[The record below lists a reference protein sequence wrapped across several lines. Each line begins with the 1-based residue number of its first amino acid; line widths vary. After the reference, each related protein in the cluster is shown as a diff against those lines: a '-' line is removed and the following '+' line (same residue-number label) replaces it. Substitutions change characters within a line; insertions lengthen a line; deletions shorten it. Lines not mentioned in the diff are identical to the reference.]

1 MKLRSLK
8 KIMAYGIGLSLAVA
22 SVTQLVNYKA
32 IEINAATDNEFEKE
46 MTKQGFP
53 ESYKSKLRQIHSEYP
68 KWVFKA
74 MHTDMTW
81 EEAIKNESIVGRNLV
96 TRESISSWKSIETGS
111 YDWANSTWA
120 TFDGSKW
127 MAASEGIIRYY
138 MDPRNFLDS
147 SNVFQFL
154 QQNYDSSTQ
163 VASGVE
169 TLVKSTFMES
179 RSTGNVST
187 IETTSAAK
195 TASGTSQGPGAGV
208 SSNTPGVYL
217 GLAPKYVKDV
227 NIEFK
232 SPAGVTMEPTPAA
245 VEDTQPATQSNNT
258 SSASSTPE
266 EKTYVDM
273 IMSAAVQSNVN
284 PYVLASM
291 LIQEQG
297 VKGTSGLISGTTSP
311 YEGHY
316 NFFNI
321 QAYHSGN
328 QTATQR
334 GLWWASQSGSYL
346 RPWNSREKAIIGG
359 AMYYGEKYV
368 HAGQN
373 TFYLKKFNVQGS
385 DPYKHQYMTYV
396 EAAASEGIKLSRA
409 YTAEM
414 KAVKLEFFIPVYK
427 EMPNE
432 IAKKPE
438 GDGSPNNKLASLS
451 VEGYNISPS
460 FNADTSTYDLIV
472 DSSVSSVKVN
482 AGSVD
487 SKASVSGTGTINLSQ
502 ANTQVSIEVRAEN
515 GTTRKYVINIVKKN
529 GGGNSSNNSNT
540 DSNVLIG
547 PS

>member
-8 KIMAYGIGLSLAVA
+8 KIMAYGIVLSLAA
-22 SVTQLVNYKA
+22 TPLIQLVNYKS
-32 IEINAATDNEFEKE
+32 IEVNAATDNEFEKE

-96 TRESISSWKSIETGS
+96 TRESISSWKSIEAGA
-111 YDWANSTWA
+111 YDWSNSTWA

-127 MAASEGIIRYY
+127 MAASEGIVRYY

-147 SNVFQFL
+147 SNIFQFL
-154 QQNYDSSTQ
+154 KQNYDSSTQ

-179 RSTGNVST
+179 KSMGNIST

-217 GLAPKYVKDV
+217 GLAPKYVKDA

-273 IMSAAVQSNVN
+273 IMLAAVQSNVN

-396 EAAASEGIKLSRA
+396 EAAASEGLKLSRA

-414 KAVKLEFFIPVYK
+414 KNVKLEFYIPVYK

-472 DSSVSSVKVN
+472 DSSVSSIKVN
-482 AGSVD
+482 AGSID
-487 SKASVSGTGTINLSQ
+487 SKASVSGSGTVNLSQ

-515 GTTRKYVINIVKKN
+515 GTIRKYVINVVKKN
-529 GGGNSSNNSNT
+529 GGGGSSNKSNT

>member
-8 KIMAYGIGLSLAVA
+8 KIMAYGIGISLAVA

-187 IETTSAAK
+187 IETTT
-195 TASGTSQGPGAGV
+195 TASQVAKGKKGVAVNAPGIQ
-208 SSNTPGVYL
+208 L
-217 GLAPKYVKDV
+217 GLAPKYVKDA

-232 SPAGVTMEPTPAA
+232 SPAGITMEPTPAA
-245 VEDTQPATQSNNT
+245 VEDTQPAAQSDNT
-258 SSASSTPE
+258 SSANSSGE

-334 GLWWASQSGSYL
+334 GLWWASQSGSHL

-427 EMPNE
+427 EMPDE

-529 GGGNSSNNSNT
+529 GGGNSSNNSDT

>member
-1 MKLRSLK
+1 MKLRLLK
-8 KIMAYGIGLSLAVA
+8 KIMAYGIGLSLAVV

-187 IETTSAAK
+187 IETTT
-195 TASGTSQGPGAGV
+195 TASQVAKSKKGVAVNAPGIQ
-208 SSNTPGVYL
+208 L
-217 GLAPKYVKDV
+217 GLAPKYVKDA

-232 SPAGVTMEPTPAA
+232 SPAGITMEPTPAA
-245 VEDTQPATQSNNT
+245 VEDTQPAAQSDNT
-258 SSASSTPE
+258 SSANTSGE

-334 GLWWASQSGSYL
+334 GLWWASQSGSHL

-427 EMPNE
+427 EMPDE

>member
-22 SVTQLVNYKA
+22 SITQLVNYKA

-187 IETTSAAK
+187 IETTSAASQVAK
-195 TASGTSQGPGAGV
+195 GKKGVAVNASGIQ
-208 SSNTPGVYL
+208 L
-217 GLAPKYVKDV
+217 GLSPQYIKDV
-227 NIEFK
+227 NIKFE
-232 SPAGVTMEPTPAA
+232 SPDGITMEPTPAA
-245 VEDTQPATQSNNT
+245 VEETQPAAQSDNA
-258 SSASSTPE
+258 SSANSSGE

>member
-187 IETTSAAK
+187 IETTT
-195 TASGTSQGPGAGV
+195 TASQVAKGKKGVAVNAPGIQ
-208 SSNTPGVYL
+208 L
-217 GLAPKYVKDV
+217 GLAPKYVKDA

-232 SPAGVTMEPTPAA
+232 SPAGITMEPTPAA
-245 VEDTQPATQSNNT
+245 VEDTQPAAQSDNT
-258 SSASSTPE
+258 SSVNSSGE

-385 DPYKHQYMTYV
+385 EPYKHQYMTYV

>member
-1 MKLRSLK
+1 
-8 KIMAYGIGLSLAVA
+8 
-22 SVTQLVNYKA
+22 
-32 IEINAATDNEFEKE
+32 
-46 MTKQGFP
+46 
-53 ESYKSKLRQIHSEYP
+53 
-68 KWVFKA
+68 
-74 MHTDMTW
+74 
-81 EEAIKNESIVGRNLV
+81 
-96 TRESISSWKSIETGS
+96 
-111 YDWANSTWA
+111 
-120 TFDGSKW
+120 
-127 MAASEGIIRYY
+127 
-138 MDPRNFLDS
+138 
-147 SNVFQFL
+147 
-154 QQNYDSSTQ
+154 
-163 VASGVE
+163 
-169 TLVKSTFMES
+169 
-179 RSTGNVST
+179 
-187 IETTSAAK
+187 
-195 TASGTSQGPGAGV
+195 
-208 SSNTPGVYL
+208 
-217 GLAPKYVKDV
+217 
-227 NIEFK
+227 
-232 SPAGVTMEPTPAA
+232 
-245 VEDTQPATQSNNT
+245 
-258 SSASSTPE
+258 
-266 EKTYVDM
+266 
-273 IMSAAVQSNVN
+273 MSAAVQSNVN

-321 QAYHSGN
+321 QAYYSGN

-396 EAAASEGIKLSRA
+396 EAAASEGLKLSRA

-414 KAVKLEFFIPVYK
+414 KNVKLEFYIPVYK

-472 DSSVSSVKVN
+472 DSSVSSIKVN
-482 AGSVD
+482 AGSID
-487 SKASVSGTGTINLSQ
+487 SKASVSGSGTVNLSQ

-515 GTTRKYVINIVKKN
+515 GTIRKYVINVVKKN
-529 GGGNSSNNSNT
+529 GGGGSSNKSNT

>member
-1 MKLRSLK
+1 MKLRLLK

-187 IETTSAAK
+187 IETTT
-195 TASGTSQGPGAGV
+195 TASQVAKSKKGVAVNAPGIQ
-208 SSNTPGVYL
+208 L
-217 GLAPKYVKDV
+217 GLAPKYVKDA

-232 SPAGVTMEPTPAA
+232 SPAGITMEPTPAA
-245 VEDTQPATQSNNT
+245 VEDTQPAAQSDNT
-258 SSASSTPE
+258 SSANTSGE

-334 GLWWASQSGSYL
+334 GLWWASQSGSHL

-482 AGSVD
+482 AGSMD

>member
-8 KIMAYGIGLSLAVA
+8 KIMAYGIVLSLAATPLV
-22 SVTQLVNYKA
+22 QLVNYKS
-32 IEINAATDNEFEKE
+32 IEVNAATDNEFEKE

-96 TRESISSWKSIETGS
+96 TRESISSWKSIEAGA
-111 YDWANSTWA
+111 YDWSNSTWA

-127 MAASEGIIRYY
+127 MAASEGIVRYY

-147 SNVFQFL
+147 SNIFQFL
-154 QQNYDSSTQ
+154 KQNYDSSTQ

-179 RSTGNVST
+179 KSMGNIST

-195 TASGTSQGPGAGV
+195 TASGTSKGPGAGV

-217 GLAPKYVKDV
+217 GLAPKYVKDA

-232 SPAGVTMEPTPAA
+232 SPAGITMEPTPAA
-245 VEDTQPATQSNNT
+245 VEDTQPSAQSDNT
-258 SSASSTPE
+258 SSANSSGE

-334 GLWWASQSGSYL
+334 GLWWASQSGSHL

-529 GGGNSSNNSNT
+529 GGGNLSNNSDT

>member
-8 KIMAYGIGLSLAVA
+8 KIMAYGIGISLAVA

-187 IETTSAAK
+187 IETTS
-195 TASGTSQGPGAGV
+195 TASQVAKGKKGVAVNAPGIQ
-208 SSNTPGVYL
+208 L
-217 GLAPKYVKDV
+217 GLAPKYVKDA

-232 SPAGVTMEPTPAA
+232 SPAGITMEPTPAA
-245 VEDTQPATQSNNT
+245 VEDTQPSAQSDNT
-258 SSASSTPE
+258 SSANSSGE

-334 GLWWASQSGSYL
+334 GLWWASQSGSHL

-482 AGSVD
+482 AGSMD

-529 GGGNSSNNSNT
+529 GGGNSSNNSDT

>member
-187 IETTSAAK
+187 IETTT
-195 TASGTSQGPGAGV
+195 TASQVAKGKKGVAVNAPGIQ
-208 SSNTPGVYL
+208 L
-217 GLAPKYVKDV
+217 GLAPKYVKDA

-232 SPAGVTMEPTPAA
+232 SPAGITMEPTPAA
-245 VEDTQPATQSNNT
+245 VEDTQPAAQSDNT
-258 SSASSTPE
+258 SSANTSGE

-334 GLWWASQSGSYL
+334 GLWWASQSGSHL

-427 EMPNE
+427 EMPDE

-482 AGSVD
+482 AGSMD

>member
-8 KIMAYGIGLSLAVA
+8 KIMAYGIGISLAVA

-147 SNVFQFL
+147 SNIFQFL

-187 IETTSAAK
+187 IETTT
-195 TASGTSQGPGAGV
+195 TASQVAKNKKGV
-208 SSNTPGVYL
+208 AVNAPDIQL
-217 GLAPKYVKDV
+217 GLAPKYVKDA

-232 SPAGVTMEPTPAA
+232 SPAGITMEPTPAA
-245 VEDTQPATQSNNT
+245 VEDTQPAAQSDNT
-258 SSASSTPE
+258 SSANSSGE

-334 GLWWASQSGSYL
+334 GLWWASQSGSHL

-438 GDGSPNNKLASLS
+438 GDGSPNNKLASLL

-460 FNADTSTYDLIV
+460 FNADTSTYDLII

>member
-187 IETTSAAK
+187 IETTS
-195 TASGTSQGPGAGV
+195 TASQVAKGKKGVAVNAPGIQ
-208 SSNTPGVYL
+208 L
-217 GLAPKYVKDV
+217 GLAPKYVKDA

-232 SPAGVTMEPTPAA
+232 SPAGITMEPTPAA
-245 VEDTQPATQSNNT
+245 VEDTQPSAQSDNT
-258 SSASSTPE
+258 SSANSSGE

-482 AGSVD
+482 AGSMD

>member
-8 KIMAYGIGLSLAVA
+8 KIMAYGIVLSLAATPLV
-22 SVTQLVNYKA
+22 QLVNYKS
-32 IEINAATDNEFEKE
+32 IEVNAATDNEFEKE

-96 TRESISSWKSIETGS
+96 TRESISSWKSIEAGA
-111 YDWANSTWA
+111 YDWSNSTWA

-127 MAASEGIIRYY
+127 MAASEGIVRYY

-147 SNVFQFL
+147 SNIFQFL
-154 QQNYDSSTQ
+154 KQNYDSSTQ

-179 RSTGNVST
+179 KSMGNIST
-187 IETTSAAK
+187 IETTSATK

-217 GLAPKYVKDV
+217 GLAPKYVKDA

-396 EAAASEGIKLSRA
+396 EAAASEGLKLSRA

-414 KAVKLEFFIPVYK
+414 KNVKLEFYIPVYK

-472 DSSVSSVKVN
+472 DSSVSSINVN
-482 AGSVD
+482 AGSID
-487 SKASVSGTGTINLSQ
+487 SKASVSGSGTVNLSQ

-515 GTTRKYVINIVKKN
+515 GTTRKYVINVVKKN
-529 GGGNSSNNSNT
+529 GGGGSSNKSNT

>member
-1 MKLRSLK
+1 IGEYMKLRSLK

-187 IETTSAAK
+187 IETTT
-195 TASGTSQGPGAGV
+195 TASQVAKGKKGVAVNAPGIQ
-208 SSNTPGVYL
+208 L
-217 GLAPKYVKDV
+217 GLAPKYVKDA

-232 SPAGVTMEPTPAA
+232 SPAGITMEPTPAA
-245 VEDTQPATQSNNT
+245 VEDTQPAAQSDNT
-258 SSASSTPE
+258 SSANTSGE

-334 GLWWASQSGSYL
+334 GLWWASQSGSHL

-482 AGSVD
+482 AGSMD

>member
-187 IETTSAAK
+187 IETTTTAFQVAK
-195 TASGTSQGPGAGV
+195 GKKGVAVNAPGIQ
-208 SSNTPGVYL
+208 L
-217 GLAPKYVKDV
+217 GLAPKYVKDA

-232 SPAGVTMEPTPAA
+232 SPAGITMEPTPAA
-245 VEDTQPATQSNNT
+245 VEETQPAAQSDST
-258 SSASSTPE
+258 SSANTSGE

-334 GLWWASQSGSYL
+334 GLWWASQSGSHL

>member
-187 IETTSAAK
+187 IETTS
-195 TASGTSQGPGAGV
+195 TASQVAKGKKGVAVNAPGIQ
-208 SSNTPGVYL
+208 L
-217 GLAPKYVKDV
+217 GLAPKYVKDA

-232 SPAGVTMEPTPAA
+232 SPAGITMEPTPAA
-245 VEDTQPATQSNNT
+245 VEDTQPAAQSDNT
-258 SSASSTPE
+258 SSANSSVE

-297 VKGTSGLISGTTSP
+297 IKGTSGLISGTTSP

-334 GLWWASQSGSYL
+334 GLWWASQSGSHL

-482 AGSVD
+482 AGSMD

-529 GGGNSSNNSNT
+529 GGGNSSNNSDT

>member
-187 IETTSAAK
+187 IETT
-195 TASGTSQGPGAGV
+195 TTTSQVAKGKKGVAVNAPGIQ
-208 SSNTPGVYL
+208 L
-217 GLAPKYVKDV
+217 GLAPKYVKDA

-232 SPAGVTMEPTPAA
+232 SPAGITMEPTPAA
-245 VEDTQPATQSNNT
+245 VEDTQPAAQSDNT
-258 SSASSTPE
+258 SSANSSVE

-334 GLWWASQSGSYL
+334 GLWWASQSGSHL

-482 AGSVD
+482 AGSMD

>member
-8 KIMAYGIGLSLAVA
+8 KIMAYGIGISLAVA

-187 IETTSAAK
+187 IETTS
-195 TASGTSQGPGAGV
+195 TASQVAKGKKGVAVNAPGIQ
-208 SSNTPGVYL
+208 L
-217 GLAPKYVKDV
+217 GLAPKYVKDA

-232 SPAGVTMEPTPAA
+232 SPAGITMEPTPAA
-245 VEDTQPATQSNNT
+245 VEDTQPAAQSDNT
-258 SSASSTPE
+258 SSANSSGE

-334 GLWWASQSGSYL
+334 GLWWASQSGSHL

-502 ANTQVSIEVRAEN
+502 ANTQVNIEVRAEN

>member
-187 IETTSAAK
+187 IETTS
-195 TASGTSQGPGAGV
+195 TASQVAKGKKGVDVNAPGIQ
-208 SSNTPGVYL
+208 L
-217 GLAPKYVKDV
+217 GLAPKYVKDA

-232 SPAGVTMEPTPAA
+232 SPAGITMEPTPAA
-245 VEDTQPATQSNNT
+245 VEDTQPAAQSDNT
-258 SSASSTPE
+258 SSANSSVE

-334 GLWWASQSGSYL
+334 GLWWASQSGSHL

-482 AGSVD
+482 AGSMD

>member
-8 KIMAYGIGLSLAVA
+8 KIMAYGIGLSLAVT

-187 IETTSAAK
+187 IETTT
-195 TASGTSQGPGAGV
+195 TASQVAKGKKGVAVNAPGIQ
-208 SSNTPGVYL
+208 L
-217 GLAPKYVKDV
+217 GLAPKYVKDA

-232 SPAGVTMEPTPAA
+232 SPAGITMEPTPAA
-245 VEDTQPATQSNNT
+245 VEDTQSAAQSDNT
-258 SSASSTPE
+258 SSANSSGE

-334 GLWWASQSGSYL
+334 GLWWASQSGSHL

-529 GGGNSSNNSNT
+529 GGGNSSNNSDT

>member
-187 IETTSAAK
+187 IETTT
-195 TASGTSQGPGAGV
+195 TASQVAKGKKGVAVNAPGIQ
-208 SSNTPGVYL
+208 L
-217 GLAPKYVKDV
+217 GLAPKYVKDA

-232 SPAGVTMEPTPAA
+232 SPAGITMEPTPAA
-245 VEDTQPATQSNNT
+245 VEDTQPAAQSDNT
-258 SSASSTPE
+258 SSVNSSGE

-460 FNADTSTYDLIV
+460 FNADTNTYDLIV

>member
-1 MKLRSLK
+1 MKLRLLK

-187 IETTSAAK
+187 IETTSAASK
-195 TASGTSQGPGAGV
+195 VANGKKGVAVNAPGIQ
-208 SSNTPGVYL
+208 L
-217 GLAPKYVKDV
+217 GLAPKYVKDA

-232 SPAGVTMEPTPAA
+232 SPAGITMEPTPAA
-245 VEDTQPATQSNNT
+245 VEDTQPSAQSDNA
-258 SSASSTPE
+258 SSANSSGE

>member
-187 IETTSAAK
+187 IETTT
-195 TASGTSQGPGAGV
+195 TASQVAKGKKGVAVNAPGIQ
-208 SSNTPGVYL
+208 L
-217 GLAPKYVKDV
+217 GLAPKYVKDA

-232 SPAGVTMEPTPAA
+232 SPDGITMEPTPAA
-245 VEDTQPATQSNNT
+245 VEDTQPSAQSDNT
-258 SSASSTPE
+258 SSANSSGE

-396 EAAASEGIKLSRA
+396 EAAASEGLKLSRA

-414 KAVKLEFFIPVYK
+414 KNVKLEFYIPVYK

>member
-187 IETTSAAK
+187 IETTT
-195 TASGTSQGPGAGV
+195 TASQVAKGKKGVAVNAPGIQ
-208 SSNTPGVYL
+208 L
-217 GLAPKYVKDV
+217 GLAPKYVKDA

-232 SPAGVTMEPTPAA
+232 SPDGITMEPTPAA
-245 VEDTQPATQSNNT
+245 VEDTQPSAQSDNT
-258 SSASSTPE
+258 SSANSSGE

-515 GTTRKYVINIVKKN
+515 GTSRKYVINIVKKN

>member
-187 IETTSAAK
+187 IETTS
-195 TASGTSQGPGAGV
+195 TASQVAKGKKGVAVNAPGIQ
-208 SSNTPGVYL
+208 L
-217 GLAPKYVKDV
+217 GLAPKYVKDA

-232 SPAGVTMEPTPAA
+232 SPAGITMEPTPAA
-245 VEDTQPATQSNNT
+245 VEDTQPAAQSDNT
-258 SSASSTPE
+258 SSANSSVE

-273 IMSAAVQSNVN
+273 IISAAVQSNVN

-297 VKGTSGLISGTTSP
+297 IKGTSGLISGTTSP

-334 GLWWASQSGSYL
+334 GLWWASQSGSHL

-460 FNADTSTYDLIV
+460 FNTDTSTYDLIV

-482 AGSVD
+482 AGSMD

-529 GGGNSSNNSNT
+529 GGGNSSNNSDT

>member
-22 SVTQLVNYKA
+22 SITQLVNYKA

-187 IETTSAAK
+187 IETTT
-195 TASGTSQGPGAGV
+195 TASQVAKGKKGVAVNAPGIQ
-208 SSNTPGVYL
+208 L
-217 GLAPKYVKDV
+217 GLAPKYVKDA

-232 SPAGVTMEPTPAA
+232 SPAGITMEPTPAA
-245 VEDTQPATQSNNT
+245 VEDTQPSAQSDNT
-258 SSASSTPE
+258 SSANSSGE

-460 FNADTSTYDLIV
+460 FNADTNTYDLIV

>member
-187 IETTSAAK
+187 IETTT
-195 TASGTSQGPGAGV
+195 TASQVAKGKKGVAVNSPGIQ
-208 SSNTPGVYL
+208 L
-217 GLAPKYVKDV
+217 GLAPKYVKDA

-232 SPAGVTMEPTPAA
+232 SPAGITMEPTPAA
-245 VEDTQPATQSNNT
+245 VEDTQPAAQSDNT
-258 SSASSTPE
+258 SSANSSGE

-334 GLWWASQSGSYL
+334 GLWWASQSGSHL

-472 DSSVSSVKVN
+472 DSSVSSIKVN
-482 AGSVD
+482 AGSMD

>member
-1 MKLRSLK
+1 MKLRLLK

-187 IETTSAAK
+187 IETTT
-195 TASGTSQGPGAGV
+195 TASQVAKGKKGVAVNAPGIQ
-208 SSNTPGVYL
+208 L
-217 GLAPKYVKDV
+217 GLAPKYVKDA

-232 SPAGVTMEPTPAA
+232 SPAGITMEPTPAA
-245 VEDTQPATQSNNT
+245 VEDTQPAAQSDNT
-258 SSASSTPE
+258 SSANTSGE

-284 PYVLASM
+284 PYVLTSM

-334 GLWWASQSGSYL
+334 GLWWASQSGSHL

-427 EMPNE
+427 EMPDE

-482 AGSVD
+482 AGSMD

>member
-1 MKLRSLK
+1 MKLRLLK
-8 KIMAYGIGLSLAVA
+8 KIMAYGIGLSLAVV

-187 IETTSAAK
+187 IETTT
-195 TASGTSQGPGAGV
+195 TASQVAKGKKGVAVNAPGIQ
-208 SSNTPGVYL
+208 L
-217 GLAPKYVKDV
+217 GLAPKYVKDA

-232 SPAGVTMEPTPAA
+232 SPAGITMEPTPAA
-245 VEDTQPATQSNNT
+245 VEDTEPAAQSDNT
-258 SSASSTPE
+258 SSANSSVE

-334 GLWWASQSGSYL
+334 GLWWASQSGSHL

-427 EMPNE
+427 EMPDE

>member
-1 MKLRSLK
+1 MKLRLLK

-187 IETTSAAK
+187 IETTT
-195 TASGTSQGPGAGV
+195 TASQVAKGKKGVAVNAPGIQ
-208 SSNTPGVYL
+208 L
-217 GLAPKYVKDV
+217 GLAPKYVKDA

-232 SPAGVTMEPTPAA
+232 SPAGITMEPTPAA
-245 VEDTQPATQSNNT
+245 VEDTQPAAQSDNT
-258 SSASSTPE
+258 SSANTSGE

-334 GLWWASQSGSYL
+334 GLWWASQSGSHL

-427 EMPNE
+427 EMPDE

-482 AGSVD
+482 AGSMD

>member
-187 IETTSAAK
+187 IETTS
-195 TASGTSQGPGAGV
+195 TASQVAKGKKGVDVNAPGIQ
-208 SSNTPGVYL
+208 L
-217 GLAPKYVKDV
+217 GLAPKYVKDA

-232 SPAGVTMEPTPAA
+232 SPAGITMEPTPAA
-245 VEDTQPATQSNNT
+245 VEDTQPAAQSDNT
-258 SSASSTPE
+258 SSANSSGE

-334 GLWWASQSGSYL
+334 GLWWASQSGSHL

>member
-1 MKLRSLK
+1 MKLRLLK
-8 KIMAYGIGLSLAVA
+8 KIMAYGIGLSLAVV

-74 MHTDMTW
+74 MHMDMTW

-187 IETTSAAK
+187 IETTT
-195 TASGTSQGPGAGV
+195 TASQVAKSKKGVAVNAPGIQ
-208 SSNTPGVYL
+208 L
-217 GLAPKYVKDV
+217 GLAPKYVKDA

-232 SPAGVTMEPTPAA
+232 SPAGITMEPTPAA
-245 VEDTQPATQSNNT
+245 VEDTQPAAQSDNT
-258 SSASSTPE
+258 SSANTSGE

-334 GLWWASQSGSYL
+334 GLWWASQSGSHL

-432 IAKKPE
+432 IARKPE

>member
-1 MKLRSLK
+1 M
-8 KIMAYGIGLSLAVA
+8 
-22 SVTQLVNYKA
+22 
-32 IEINAATDNEFEKE
+32 
-46 MTKQGFP
+46 
-53 ESYKSKLRQIHSEYP
+53 
-68 KWVFKA
+68 
-74 MHTDMTW
+74 
-81 EEAIKNESIVGRNLV
+81 
-96 TRESISSWKSIETGS
+96 
-111 YDWANSTWA
+111 
-120 TFDGSKW
+120 
-127 MAASEGIIRYY
+127 
-138 MDPRNFLDS
+138 
-147 SNVFQFL
+147 
-154 QQNYDSSTQ
+154 
-163 VASGVE
+163 
-169 TLVKSTFMES
+169 VKSTFMES
-179 RSTGNVST
+179 KSMGNIST

-195 TASGTSQGPGAGV
+195 TASGTSKGPGAGV

-217 GLAPKYVKDV
+217 GLAPKYVKDA

-245 VEDTQPATQSNNT
+245 VEDTQPSTQSNNT

-321 QAYHSGN
+321 QAYYSGN

-396 EAAASEGIKLSRA
+396 EAAASEGLKLSRA

-414 KAVKLEFFIPVYK
+414 KNVKLEFYIPVYK

-472 DSSVSSVKVN
+472 DSSVSSIKVN
-482 AGSVD
+482 AGSID
-487 SKASVSGTGTINLSQ
+487 SKASVSGSGTVNLSQ

-515 GTTRKYVINIVKKN
+515 GTIRKYVINVVKKN
-529 GGGNSSNNSNT
+529 GGGGSSNKSNT

>member
-187 IETTSAAK
+187 IETTT
-195 TASGTSQGPGAGV
+195 TASQVAKGKKGVAVNAPGIQ
-208 SSNTPGVYL
+208 L
-217 GLAPKYVKDV
+217 GLAPKYVKDA

-232 SPAGVTMEPTPAA
+232 SPAGITMEPTPAA
-245 VEDTQPATQSNNT
+245 VEDTQPAAQSDNT
-258 SSASSTPE
+258 SSANTSGE

-297 VKGTSGLISGTTSP
+297 GKGTSGLISGTTSP

-334 GLWWASQSGSYL
+334 GLWWASQSGSHL

>member
-8 KIMAYGIGLSLAVA
+8 KIMAYGIVLSLAATPLV
-22 SVTQLVNYKA
+22 QLVNYKS
-32 IEINAATDNEFEKE
+32 IEVNAATDNEFEKE

-96 TRESISSWKSIETGS
+96 TRESISSWKSIEAGA
-111 YDWANSTWA
+111 YDWSNSTWA

-127 MAASEGIIRYY
+127 MAASEGIVRYY

-147 SNVFQFL
+147 SNIFQFSK
-154 QQNYDSSTQ
+154 QNYDSSTQ

-179 RSTGNVST
+179 KSMGNIST

-195 TASGTSQGPGAGV
+195 TASGTSKGPGAGV

-217 GLAPKYVKDV
+217 GLAPKYVKDA

-321 QAYHSGN
+321 QAYYSGN

-396 EAAASEGIKLSRA
+396 EAAASEGLKLSRA

-414 KAVKLEFFIPVYK
+414 KNVKLEFYIPVYK

-472 DSSVSSVKVN
+472 DSSVSSIKVN
-482 AGSVD
+482 AGSID
-487 SKASVSGTGTINLSQ
+487 SKASVSGSGTVNLSQ

-515 GTTRKYVINIVKKN
+515 GTTRKYVINVVKKN
-529 GGGNSSNNSNT
+529 GGGGSSNKSNT

>member
-1 MKLRSLK
+1 MKLRSLR
-8 KIMAYGIGLSLAVA
+8 KIMAYGIGISLAVA

-187 IETTSAAK
+187 IETTT
-195 TASGTSQGPGAGV
+195 TASQVAKGKKGVAVNAPGIQ
-208 SSNTPGVYL
+208 L
-217 GLAPKYVKDV
+217 GLAPKYVKDA

-232 SPAGVTMEPTPAA
+232 SPAGITMEPTPAA
-245 VEDTQPATQSNNT
+245 VEDTQPSAQSDNT
-258 SSASSTPE
+258 SSANSSGE

-334 GLWWASQSGSYL
+334 GLWWASQSGSHL

-472 DSSVSSVKVN
+472 DLSVSSVKVN

-529 GGGNSSNNSNT
+529 GGGNSSNNSDT

>member
-1 MKLRSLK
+1 MKLRLLK

-22 SVTQLVNYKA
+22 SITQLVNYKA

-187 IETTSAAK
+187 IETTT
-195 TASGTSQGPGAGV
+195 TASKAANGKKGVAVNAPGIQ
-208 SSNTPGVYL
+208 L
-217 GLAPKYVKDV
+217 GLAPKYVKDA

-232 SPAGVTMEPTPAA
+232 SPAGITMEPTPAA
-245 VEDTQPATQSNNT
+245 VEETQPTAQSDNASSANT
-258 SSASSTPE
+258 SGE

>member
-1 MKLRSLK
+1 MKLRSLR

-187 IETTSAAK
+187 IETTT
-195 TASGTSQGPGAGV
+195 TASQVAKGKKGVAVNAPGIQ
-208 SSNTPGVYL
+208 L
-217 GLAPKYVKDV
+217 GLAPKYVKDA

-232 SPAGVTMEPTPAA
+232 SPAGITMEPTPAA
-245 VEDTQPATQSNNT
+245 VEDTQPAAQSDNT
-258 SSASSTPE
+258 SSANSSGE

-334 GLWWASQSGSYL
+334 GLWWASQSGSHL

-529 GGGNSSNNSNT
+529 GGGNSSNNSDT

>member
-1 MKLRSLK
+1 MKLRSLR
-8 KIMAYGIGLSLAVA
+8 KIMAYGIGISLAVA

-187 IETTSAAK
+187 IETTS
-195 TASGTSQGPGAGV
+195 TASQVAKGKKGVAVNAPGIQ
-208 SSNTPGVYL
+208 L
-217 GLAPKYVKDV
+217 GLAPKYVKDA

-232 SPAGVTMEPTPAA
+232 SPAGITMEPTPAA
-245 VEDTQPATQSNNT
+245 VEDTQPSAQSDNT
-258 SSASSTPE
+258 SSANSSGE

-334 GLWWASQSGSYL
+334 GLWWASQSGSHL

-482 AGSVD
+482 AGSMD

-529 GGGNSSNNSNT
+529 GGGNSSNNSDT

>member
-187 IETTSAAK
+187 IETTT
-195 TASGTSQGPGAGV
+195 TASQVAKGKKGVAVNAPGIQ
-208 SSNTPGVYL
+208 L
-217 GLAPKYVKDV
+217 GLAPKYVKDA

-232 SPAGVTMEPTPAA
+232 SPAGITMDPTPAA
-245 VEDTQPATQSNNT
+245 VEDTQSAAQSENT
-258 SSASSTPE
+258 SSANSSGE

-334 GLWWASQSGSYL
+334 GLWWASQSGSHL

-472 DSSVSSVKVN
+472 DSSVSSIKVN